1 MLCARL
7 SHTAFLNHICLLY
20 YYGLLNALR
29 ETKLDERFSAQ
40 DVLKM
45 TKNIYLVNTG
55 SSAGTQVS
63 AIQKKTMEVLETL
76 KVDLLR

>member
-1 MLCARL
+1 M
-7 SHTAFLNHICLLY
+7 TGFLFALTIQEINPFVY

-29 ETKLDERFSAQ
+29 DTKLDERFSAQ
-40 DVLKM
+40 DVLKL

-55 SSAGTQVS
+55 SNAENQVS